1 MPHTSNY
8 KVLIVTL
15 NLKFLNK
22 HEAHCGLTAVYCVGF
37 LQIQLCSH
45 QTWSYLLKRPT
56 NLNQKKKKDLY
67 AREVPNFPQS
77 KTKLQIYVKFFGNY
91 DSRFFT

>member
-45 QTWSYLLKRPT
+45 QT
-56 NLNQKKKKDLY
+56 
-67 AREVPNFPQS
+67 
-77 KTKLQIYVKFFGNY
+77 
-91 DSRFFT
+91 